1 MTQRLAEMRAMTA
14 DRTRNERLKKEQKQA
29 ERDMQRLQ
37 KQ

>member
-1 MTQRLAEMRAMTA
+1 MTA

-37 KQ
+37 KQWVSELMSTSM